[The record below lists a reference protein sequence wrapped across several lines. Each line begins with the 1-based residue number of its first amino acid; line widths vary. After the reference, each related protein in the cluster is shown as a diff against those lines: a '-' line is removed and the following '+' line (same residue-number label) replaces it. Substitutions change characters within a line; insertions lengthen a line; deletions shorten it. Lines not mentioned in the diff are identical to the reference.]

1 MSNCVFKQTKKEPK
15 FISVVSFSAV
25 YNSEGGRR
33 SSHLLNLVNFAAQF
47 SHIVIIVGDNDVNS
61 VPVETIL
68 SNYND
73 FTNAVWPSKVKIV
86 GHMRR
91 KDLDAELVSSNN
103 MFLSEALGICFK
115 SAKMIKL
122 NDFHDEHPFHF
133 HPLGEGYRHLAAL
146 ILSLFIEFDE
156 FW

>member
-1 MSNCVFKQTKKEPK
+1 MQWSTLSKTNIYKIIGEQLCFQTNKKEPK

-25 YNSEGGRR
+25 YNSKGGCR

-47 SHIVIIVGDNDVNS
+47 SHIEIIVGDNDVNS

-68 SNYND
+68 SNYNA

-122 NDFHDEHPFHF
+122 NDLDDEHPFHF
-133 HPLGEGYRHLAAL
+133 HPLGEGYRL
-146 ILSLFIEFDE
+146 
-156 FW
+156 